1 MDSRILLLFGSA
13 LILLGLFG
21 MIEIAIRQR
30 RRPIALHP
38 LSNDVQPE
46 ASPSLA
52 PTDEDLEMVVVRER
66 ETNPDGRPRQEIIK
80 ELQIGDPVVLLPEAQ
95 SAEGRNEIRIVA
107 TGGTIGYVPPA
118 KVPRLLDLLSEG
130 TQTHSEVSHIAEAD
144 DLRGVW
150 INVSVW
156 R

>member
-1 MDSRILLLFGSA
+1 MDDRVFLLLGSA
-13 LILLGLFG
+13 LVLAGIFGL
-21 MIEIAIRQR
+21 IEVAVRQR
-30 RRPIALHP
+30 RVPVPAEPPADDLRAETP
-38 LSNDVQPE
+38 
-46 ASPSLA
+46 PSIA

-66 ETNPDGRPRQEIIK
+66 ELNPDGRSRQEIIQD
-80 ELQIGDPVVLLPEAQ
+80 LQVGDPVVLLPETQ
-95 SAEGRNEIRIVA
+95 GPDGRNEIRIVA

-118 KVPRLLDLLSEG
+118 KVPRLLDILNEG

-144 DLRGVW
+144 ETRGVW

>member
-13 LILLGLFG
+13 LILVGLFG
-21 MIEIAIRQR
+21 IIEIAIRQR
-30 RRPIALHP
+30 RRPIATDP
-38 LSNDVQPE
+38 LGDVFQPE

-52 PTDEDLEMVVVRER
+52 PTDQDLEMVVVRER

-80 ELQIGDPVVLLPEAQ
+80 ELQIGDPVVLLPESQ

-118 KVPRLLDLLSEG
+118 KVPRLLDILSEG
-130 TQTHSEVSHIAEAD
+130 TQTHSEISHIAEAD

>member
-13 LILLGLFG
+13 LVLVGLFG
-21 MIEIAIRQR
+21 IIEIAIRQR
-30 RRPIALHP
+30 RGPIAQDP
-38 LSNDVQPE
+38 RPGDAQPE

-80 ELQIGDPVVLLPEAQ
+80 DLQIGDPVVLLPEAQ

-118 KVPRLLDLLSEG
+118 KVPRLLDILNEG

>member
-13 LILLGLFG
+13 LILVGLFG
-21 MIEIAIRQR
+21 IIEIAIRQG
-30 RRPIALHP
+30 RRPIAGDSLGD
-38 LSNDVQPE
+38 NVRPE
-46 ASPSLA
+46 TSPSLA

-66 ETNPDGRPRQEIIK
+66 ETNPDGRARQEIIK
-80 ELQIGDPVVLLPEAQ
+80 ELQVGDPVVLLPEAQ
-95 SAEGRNEIRIVA
+95 SPEGRNEIRIVA

-118 KVPRLLDLLSEG
+118 KVPRLLDILNEG
-130 TQTHSEVSHIAEAD
+130 TRTHSEISHIADAD
-144 DLRGVW
+144 DQRGVW

>member
-13 LILLGLFG
+13 LILVGLFG
-21 MIEIAIRQR
+21 MIEIAIRQW
-30 RRPIALHP
+30 RRPIAVDP
-38 LSNDVQPE
+38 LVDVFRPE

-95 SAEGRNEIRIVA
+95 SAEGRNEIRVVA

-118 KVPRLLDLLSEG
+118 KVPRLLDILNEG
-130 TQTHSEVSHIAEAD
+130 TQTHSEISHIADAD
-144 DLRGVW
+144 DQRGVW

>member
-1 MDSRILLLFGSA
+1 MDSRIFLLFGIA
-13 LILLGLFG
+13 LILVGLFG
-21 MIEIAIRQR
+21 IIEVVIRQR
-30 RRPIALHP
+30 RRPIAPDP
-38 LSNDVQPE
+38 LRDDVQPE

-52 PTDEDLEMVVVRER
+52 PTDEDLEMVVIRER

-95 SAEGRNEIRIVA
+95 SAEGRNEIRVVA

-118 KVPRLLDLLSEG
+118 KVPRLLDILNEG
-130 TQTHSEVSHIAEAD
+130 TQTHSEISHIAEAD

>member
-13 LILLGLFG
+13 LILVGLFG
-21 MIEIAIRQR
+21 IVELAIQQR
-30 RRPIALHP
+30 RRPIALTP
-38 LSNDVQPE
+38 LGDDVRPE
-46 ASPSLA
+46 VSPSLA

-66 ETNPDGRPRQEIIK
+66 ETNPDGRLRQEIIK

-118 KVPRLLDLLSEG
+118 KVPRLLDILSDG

-144 DLRGVW
+144 DQRGVW